1 VQTLTFAK
9 LCSYNPAQFIEE
21 TRTDPLEAFPLLCEA
36 TGYVTE
42 NTGVLGVLL
51 EKYGDLL

>member
-1 VQTLTFAK
+1 LTFAK